1 MSQRKIKVEVTQKM
15 RNRLQYLNSVSRKK
29 KGEKQIKWIE
39 KYFSKIQK
47 MSQTEISV
55 QKFMKFRPKG
65 FTINDI

>member
-1 MSQRKIKVEVTQKM
+1 M